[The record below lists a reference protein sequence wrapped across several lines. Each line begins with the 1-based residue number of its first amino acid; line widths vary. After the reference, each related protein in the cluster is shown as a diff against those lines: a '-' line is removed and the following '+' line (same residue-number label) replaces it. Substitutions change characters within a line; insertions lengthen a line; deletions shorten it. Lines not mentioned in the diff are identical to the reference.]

1 MGLVPILK
9 KKTKALSVRRQQE
22 GSHLHIRKA
31 FYQNLTWSQASQ
43 PPDLWEIN
51 VHHLSCL
58 VNGLYFGSSTKILC
72 IMVWLWWGQ
81 VNTLPFS
88 LRQTALPHM
97 RMSLEKWGGFCACR
111 SPKGT
116 YSSPVLPQ
124 VFLVIT
130 EWRPMG
136 KRLLNENRFFLCLR
150 FLEILDFS
158 SRPHLSF
165 KSMLT
170 L

>member
-9 KKTKALSVRRQQE
+9 KTKGLSVRRQQE
-22 GSHLHIRKA
+22 GSHLHIRKG

-72 IMVWLWWGQ
+72 IMVWLSWGQ

-97 RMSLEKWGGFCACR
+97 RMSLEKWGGFCACQ

-116 YSSPVLPQ
+116 YSSLCSSSSLSHNYRMKAHGKKAFEWKRI
-124 VFLVIT
+124 FLMSEVPGDS
-130 EWRPMG
+130 EF
-136 KRLLNENRFFLCLR
+136 LL
-150 FLEILDFS
+150 
-158 SRPHLSF
+158 
-165 KSMLT
+165 
-170 L
+170 

>member
-22 GSHLHIRKA
+22 GSHLHIRKG
-31 FYQNLTWSQASQ
+31 FYQNVTWSQASQ

-51 VHHLSCL
+51 VHNLSCL

-72 IMVWLWWGQ
+72 KVVWLPWGQ
-81 VNTLPFS
+81 VNTFPFS
-88 LRQTALPHM
+88 QRQTALPYM
-97 RMSLEKWGGFCACR
+97 RMSLEKWGGFCGCQ

-116 YSSPVLPQ
+116 YSSP
-124 VFLVIT
+124 
-130 EWRPMG
+130 
-136 KRLLNENRFFLCLR
+136 C
-150 FLEILDFS
+150 S
-158 SRPHLSF
+158 SSHLSRNYRMKAHGKKAF
-165 KSMLT
+165 EWKQIFLMSEVPGDSKFL